1 MAIFSGK
8 IIEAYYTDEKNSTVE
23 VIYQDGKKA
32 ISHYM
37 PVDTSQTDFK
47 DLIKEYPASRITE
60 STVARNKE
68 VLNQINRV
76 VEGRI
81 GAKKTEGIDPVESVS
96 DFVIGYTPKR
106 HADKLFDLKIKMFEM
121 PVVKEN
127 TDAGAKDK
135 IRLAS
140 TPIDVLVAYQDL
152 VKSSK

>member
-8 IIEAYYTDEKNSTVE
+8 IIEAYYTDEKNTTVE

-76 VEGRI
+76 VEGRVF
-81 GAKKTEGIDPVESVS
+81 AN
-96 DFVIGYTPKR
+96 FVIGYTPKR
-106 HADKLFDLKIKMFEM
+106 HADNLFDLKIKIFEM

-127 TDAGAKDK
+127 TDSGAKDK